1 MPDIDIDF
9 ADRTKVLNV
18 IKHVPATLEDGRKH
32 NTGVYCQEIPVNPIS
47 GQASIDY
54 NTAEQRGYFKIDFL
68 NVGIYQDVKDEN
80 HLNKLLETEPLW
92 QLLQHEEFV
101 NQLFHLNG
109 HGDVLKRTCPTSVE
123 QLGAVLAMIRPAKR
137 YLIGKDW
144 TTIMNEVWIKPEN
157 GEYYFKKA
165 HAISYAMAVMV
176 HMNLLCEKISYDH
189 SLSYDYS

>member
-9 ADRTKVLNV
+9 ADRTKILD
-18 IKHVPATLEDGRKH
+18 IIRHVPATLEDGRKH
-32 NTGVYCQEIPVNPIS
+32 NTGVYCQEIPVNPIT

-68 NVGIYQDVKDEN
+68 NVGIYQDIKDEN

-92 QLLQHEEFV
+92 QLLQHEEFI

-109 HGDVLKRTCPTSVE
+109 HGDVLKKTCPTSVE

-144 TTIMNEVWIKPEN
+144 TTIMNEVWIKPET

-165 HAISYAMAVMV
+165 HAISYAMAVIV
-176 HMNLLCEKISYDH
+176 HMNLLCEKIGYD
-189 SLSYDYS
+189 

>member
-9 ADRTKVLNV
+9 ADRTKILDL
-18 IKHVPATLEDGRKH
+18 IKHVPAILEDGRKH
-32 NTGVYCQEIPVNPIS
+32 NTGVYCQQIPINPIT

-54 NTAEQRGYFKIDFL
+54 NIAEQRGYFKIDFL
-68 NVGIYQDVKDEN
+68 NVGIYQDIKDEN
-80 HLNKLLETEPLW
+80 HLNRLLETEPLW

-109 HGDVLKRTCPTSVE
+109 HGDVLRKTCPTSVE

-144 TTIMNEVWIKPEN
+144 TTIMNEVWKKPEN

-165 HAISYAMAVMV
+165 HAISYAVAVIV
-176 HMNLLCEKISYDH
+176 HMNLLCEKISYE
-189 SLSYDYS
+189 YA